1 MTHRVKVLQKGKL
14 TLPQEV
20 REQLGIR
27 EGDEL
32 LLEAEAGRIVIR
44 SEKMSPNPTLAMG
57 GLAAGLRLSKRPK
70 RELARATA
78 GILHRKLEGR
88 A

>member
-1 MTHRVKVLQKGKL
+1 MAHRVKVLQKGKL
-14 TLPQEV
+14 TLPQEI

-32 LLEAEAGRIVIR
+32 LLDAEAGCIVIR
-44 SEKMSPNPTLAMG
+44 TEKMLPNPTLAMR
-57 GLAAGLRLSKRPK
+57 GLGAGLRLSKRPK
-70 RELARATA
+70 RDLARATA
-78 GILHRKLEGR
+78 GILHGKLERR